1 MVKSY
6 RISKDCFSS
15 ACKQHMEE
23 FRRRATGH
31 ALFDHPISL
40 LSTQPVS
47 IVLERRIQTLHFPTF
62 ESTRAAFLDRSFGR
76 SFPGSRIILYYM
88 IMTLYAMIL
97 YDSGMTCSGMT

>member
-15 ACKQHMEE
+15 ACEQHMEE
-23 FRRRATGH
+23 SPRRATGH

-47 IVLERRIQTLHFPTF
+47 IVSGKTDPDFTLPDFRIKTGRFPRSKFRTLIY
-62 ESTRAAFLDRSFGR
+62 RVKD
-76 SFPGSRIILYYM
+76 YM
-88 IMTLYAMIL
+88 ILHVYDTICYDVEMIVA
-97 YDSGMTCSGMT
+97 